1 MEESILSIANPIR
14 TSAII
19 KEYNLRAKKQLGQN
33 FLTNEAA
40 IAGIIEA
47 AELTQEDTVIE
58 IGPGIGA
65 LTEKL
70 ALRAGQVYAFEIDSG
85 LMPVLADTLSRYK
98 NIEVINEDILKV
110 DLEAFIKEKNITGP
124 IKVVANLPYYITTPI
139 LLQLLDETTEFDKMV
154 LMMQKEV
161 AERINATPGHR
172 EYGSL
177 TITVQSR
184 MNAEISLIID
194 KKSFFPQPKVDS
206 AVMTL
211 SKMEHNPYDIEN
223 FSEFNKFVRGCFA
236 QKRKNLWNNLLN
248 YFGRTD
254 AVKEKVTNVLADL
267 NIETTVRAE
276 QLSITD
282 IKNMFDRLTK

>member
-19 KEYNLRAKKQLGQN
+19 KKFNLRAKKQLGQN
-33 FLTNEAA
+33 FLTSEAA
-40 IAGIIEA
+40 IAGIVEA
-47 AELTQEDTVIE
+47 AKLTKNDTVIE

-70 ALRAGQVYAFEIDSG
+70 AGQAGQVYAFEIDSG
-85 LMPVLADTLSRYK
+85 LLPVLDDTLAPYK

-110 DLEAFIKEKNITGP
+110 DLESFLKEKKINGP

-139 LLQLLDETTEFDKMV
+139 LLQLLDENIVFDKMV

-184 MNAEISLIID
+184 MNAEISLIIG

-211 SKMEHNPYDIEN
+211 SKMEHNPYNIEN
-223 FSEFNKFVRGCFA
+223 FSEFNKFVRACFA

-254 AVKEKVTNVLADL
+254 AAKEKITKVLAELDIAT
-267 NIETTVRAE
+267 NVRAE
-276 QLSITD
+276 QLSIMQ
-282 IKNMFDRLTK
+282 IKDMFDGLTK